1 MNVPDSKIDILNLQ
15 THGIIQIDHEFLYED
30 VAQMTIETF
39 GETRLFC
46 VKEQG
51 GYNEHKLSLTY
62 YAYEGINEKREPV
75 TRWESNED

>member
-1 MNVPDSKIDILNLQ
+1 
-15 THGIIQIDHEFLYED
+15 
-30 VAQMTIETF
+30 MTIETF